1 MRELPFTLRLGTL
14 AFLSHIWRNDMS
26 KRTAIVTGAGIGL
39 GRATA
44 LALAEADY
52 HVIVTDILDEEGAQ
66 VVADICE
73 HNLSAEF
80 HHVDVTDTD
89 EVNRVLADVL
99 ERFKAIDALVL
110 NAGIARTLPLPSL
123 EDAKWDETLD
133 VNLKGMM
140 RVFRATLPGLRN
152 ADKPSVVCIS
162 SIVGAV
168 LGWSEHIPYVASK
181 GGVMGLVRSAA
192 LELAGD
198 GIRVN
203 GIAPGVIRSA
213 QTLDPVNSLGEE
225 GLVAFAETV
234 PLGRVGD
241 PEDIADVAVFLLS
254 DKARYLTG
262 QIIPV
267 DGGTTISL

>member
-1 MRELPFTLRLGTL
+1 
-14 AFLSHIWRNDMS
+14 MS
-26 KRTAIVTGAGIGL
+26 DQVALVTGAGIGL

-44 LALAEADY
+44 LALANAGY
-52 HVIVTDILDEEGAQ
+52 HVMVTDVLPEEGHG
-66 VVADICE
+66 VVTEIIERGGA
-73 HNLSAEF
+73 AEF
-80 HHVDVTDTD
+80 HALDVTDTATANAVVEKIQD
-89 EVNRVLADVL
+89 QYG
-99 ERFKAIDALVL
+99 AISALVL
-110 NAGIARTLPLPSL
+110 NAGIARTLPLGTL
-123 EDAKWDETLD
+123 EDAAWDETMN

-140 RVFRATLPGLRN
+140 RVMRAAIPGMQEN
-152 ADKPSVVCIS
+152 GAGAIVCLS

-181 GGVMGLVRSAA
+181 GGVMGMVRSAA
-192 LELAGD
+192 LEFAGD
-198 GIRVN
+198 GSRVN

-225 GLVAFAETV
+225 GLAAFAETV
-234 PLGRVGD
+234 PLGRVGN

-262 QIIPV
+262 QVIAV

>member
-1 MRELPFTLRLGTL
+1 MTQ
-14 AFLSHIWRNDMS
+14 
-26 KRTAIVTGAGIGL
+26 RTAIVTGSGIGL

-44 LALAEADY
+44 MALAEEGY
-52 HVIVTDILDEEGAQ
+52 HVVVTDILDQEGTQLAM
-66 VVADICE
+66 DIRARSF
-73 HNLSAEF
+73 SAEF
-80 HHVDVTDTD
+80 HYLDVTDSD
-89 EVNRVLADVL
+89 AVNRVVGSIFDKFGV
-99 ERFKAIDALVL
+99 IDALVL
-110 NAGIARTLPLPSL
+110 NAGIARTLPLSSL
-123 EDAKWDETLD
+123 EDAQWDETMD

-140 RVFRATLPGLRN
+140 RVFRAALPGLRQ

-192 LELAGD
+192 LEFAGD

-225 GLVAFAETV
+225 GLAAFAETV
-234 PLGRVGD
+234 PLGRVGN

-262 QIIPV
+262 QILPV

>member
-1 MRELPFTLRLGTL
+1 MAEQVAL
-14 AFLSHIWRNDMS
+14 
-26 KRTAIVTGAGIGL
+26 VTGAGIGL

-44 LALAEADY
+44 LALGDAGY
-52 HVIVTDILDEEGAQ
+52 HVVVTDVLDAEGEA
-66 VVADICE
+66 VAAEIAGAGG
-73 HNLSAEF
+73 SAEF
-80 HHVDVTDTD
+80 QHLNVTDTD
-89 EVNRVLADVL
+89 AANTVVGDVVA
-99 ERFKAIDALVL
+99 RCGAIDALVL
-110 NAGIARTLPLPSL
+110 NAGIARTLPLSTL
-123 EDAKWDETLD
+123 SDAAWDETME

-140 RVFRATLPGLRN
+140 RVFRAAVPAMQAANKG
-152 ADKPSVVCIS
+152 AVVCIS

-181 GGVMGLVRSAA
+181 GGVLGLVRSAA
-192 LELAGD
+192 LEFAGH

-213 QTLDPVNSLGEE
+213 QTLDPVNSLGED
-225 GLVAFAETV
+225 GLAAFAETV
-234 PLGRVGD
+234 PLGRVGN

-262 QIIPV
+262 QVIPV

>member
-1 MRELPFTLRLGTL
+1 
-14 AFLSHIWRNDMS
+14 MS
-26 KRTAIVTGAGIGL
+26 QRTAIVTGAGIGL

-44 LALAEADY
+44 LALAEANY
-52 HVIVTDILDEEGAQ
+52 HVIVTDILDDEGAQ
-66 VVADICE
+66 VVAEIQKCG
-73 HNLSAEF
+73 LSAEF
-80 HHVDVTDTD
+80 HHLDVTNT
-89 EVNRVLADVL
+89 EAVNRGLTDVL
-99 ERFKAIDALVL
+99 DRFVTLEALVL
-110 NAGIARTLPLPSL
+110 NAGIARTLPLSSL
-123 EDAKWDETLD
+123 EDADWDQTLD

-140 RVFRATLPGLRN
+140 RVFRASLPGLLE
-152 ADKPSVVCIS
+152 AEKPSVVCIS

-181 GGVMGLVRSAA
+181 GGVMGLVRSSA
-192 LELAGD
+192 LEFASN

-225 GLVAFAETV
+225 GLAAFAQTV
-234 PLGRVGD
+234 PLGRVGN

-262 QIIPV
+262 QVIAV

>member
-1 MRELPFTLRLGTL
+1 
-14 AFLSHIWRNDMS
+14 MS
-26 KRTAIVTGAGIGL
+26 QRTAIVTGAGIGL

-44 LALAEADY
+44 LALAEANY
-52 HVIVTDILDEEGAQ
+52 HVIVTDILDEEGAK
-66 VVADICE
+66 VVSEIRKRG
-73 HNLSAEF
+73 LSAEF
-80 HHVDVTDTD
+80 HHLDVTDTD
-89 EVNRVLADVL
+89 AVNSVLSDVL
-99 ERFKAIDALVL
+99 DRFTMLDALVL
-110 NAGIARTLPLPSL
+110 NAGIARTLPLSSL
-123 EDAKWDETLD
+123 EDAAWDETLD

-140 RVFRATLPGLRN
+140 RVFRASLPGLRK

-192 LELAGD
+192 LEFAGD

-213 QTLDPVNSLGEE
+213 QTLDPINSIGEE
-225 GLVAFAETV
+225 GLVAFAQTV

-254 DKARYLTG
+254 DSARYLTG
-262 QIIPV
+262 QVLPV

>member
-1 MRELPFTLRLGTL
+1 MTEQVAL
-14 AFLSHIWRNDMS
+14 
-26 KRTAIVTGAGIGL
+26 VTGAGIGL

-44 LALAEADY
+44 QALGDAGY
-52 HVIVTDILDEEGAQ
+52 HVVVTDVLDVEGAA
-66 VVADICE
+66 VAAEIAAAGG
-73 HNLSAEF
+73 SAEF
-80 HHVDVTDTD
+80 QHLDVTDTD
-89 EVNRVLADVL
+89 AANAVVADVVA
-99 ERFKAIDALVL
+99 RCGAIDALVL
-110 NAGIARTLPLPSL
+110 NAGIARTLPLSTL
-123 EDAKWDETLD
+123 SDAAWDETME

-140 RVFRATLPGLRN
+140 RVFRAAVPTMQAANKG
-152 ADKPSVVCIS
+152 AVVCIS

-181 GGVMGLVRSAA
+181 GGVLGLVRSAA
-192 LELAGD
+192 LEFAGN

-213 QTLDPVNSLGEE
+213 QTLDPVNSLGED
-225 GLVAFAETV
+225 GLAAFAETV
-234 PLGRVGD
+234 PLGRVGN

>member
-1 MRELPFTLRLGTL
+1 MTQR
-14 AFLSHIWRNDMS
+14 I
-26 KRTAIVTGAGIGL
+26 AIVTGSGIGL

-44 LALAEADY
+44 MALAEEGY
-52 HVIVTDILDEEGAQ
+52 HVVVTDILDQEGTQ
-66 VVADICE
+66 LVMDIRARSF
-73 HNLSAEF
+73 SAEF
-80 HHVDVTDTD
+80 HYLDVTDSD
-89 EVNRVLADVL
+89 AVKSVVGSVFDKFGV
-99 ERFKAIDALVL
+99 IDALVL
-110 NAGIARTLPLPSL
+110 NAGIARTLPLSSL
-123 EDAKWDETLD
+123 EDAQWDETMD

-140 RVFRATLPGLRN
+140 RVFRAALPGLRQAN
-152 ADKPSVVCIS
+152 KPSVVCIS

-192 LELAGD
+192 LEFAGD

-225 GLVAFAETV
+225 GLAAFAETV
-234 PLGRVGD
+234 PLGRVGN

-262 QIIPV
+262 QILPV

>member
-1 MRELPFTLRLGTL
+1 MTQ
-14 AFLSHIWRNDMS
+14 
-26 KRTAIVTGAGIGL
+26 RTAIVTGSGIGL

-44 LALAEADY
+44 MALAEEGY
-52 HVIVTDILDEEGAQ
+52 HVVVTDILAEESTQ
-66 VVADICE
+66 LVMDIRARSF
-73 HNLSAEF
+73 SAEF
-80 HHVDVTDTD
+80 HHLDVTDSD
-89 EVNRVLADVL
+89 AVNSVVGSVFDKFGV
-99 ERFKAIDALVL
+99 IDALVL
-110 NAGIARTLPLPSL
+110 NAGIARTLPLSSL
-123 EDAKWDETLD
+123 KDAQWDETMD

-140 RVFRATLPGLRN
+140 RVFRAALPGLRQ

-192 LELAGD
+192 LEFAGD

-225 GLVAFAETV
+225 GLAAFAETV
-234 PLGRVGD
+234 PLGRVGN

-254 DKARYLTG
+254 DKARYITG
-262 QIIPV
+262 QILPV

>member
-1 MRELPFTLRLGTL
+1 MAEQVAL
-14 AFLSHIWRNDMS
+14 
-26 KRTAIVTGAGIGL
+26 VTGAGIGL

-44 LALAEADY
+44 LALGDAGY
-52 HVIVTDILDEEGAQ
+52 HVVVTDVLDAEGEA
-66 VVADICE
+66 VAAEIAGAGG
-73 HNLSAEF
+73 SAEF
-80 HHVDVTDTD
+80 QHLDVTDTD
-89 EVNRVLADVL
+89 AANTVVGDVVA
-99 ERFKAIDALVL
+99 RCGAIDALVL
-110 NAGIARTLPLPSL
+110 NAGIARTLPLPTLS
-123 EDAKWDETLD
+123 DAAWDETME

-140 RVFRATLPGLRN
+140 RVFRAAVPAMQAANKG
-152 ADKPSVVCIS
+152 AVVCIS

-181 GGVMGLVRSAA
+181 GGVLGLVRSAA
-192 LELAGD
+192 LEFAGN

-213 QTLDPVNSLGEE
+213 QTLDPVNSLGED
-225 GLVAFAETV
+225 GLAAFAETV
-234 PLGRVGD
+234 PLGRVGN

-262 QIIPV
+262 QVIPV

>member
-1 MRELPFTLRLGTL
+1 
-14 AFLSHIWRNDMS
+14 MS
-26 KRTAIVTGAGIGL
+26 EQTAIVTGAGIGL

-44 LALAEADY
+44 IALADAGY
-52 HVIVTDILDEEGAQ
+52 HVIVTDVLDQEGAQ
-66 VVADICE
+66 VVAEISE
-73 HNLSAEF
+73 KSRSAEYCRL
-80 HHVDVTDTD
+80 DVTDTVA
-89 EVNRVLADVL
+89 VNRLLADISS
-99 ERFKAIDALVL
+99 RFAAIDALVL
-110 NAGIARTLPLPSL
+110 NAGIARTLPLLSL
-123 EDAKWDETLD
+123 EDAQWDETMD

-140 RVFRATLPGLRN
+140 RVFRAALPGLQR
-152 ADKPSVVCIS
+152 AKEPAVVCIS

-181 GGVMGLVRSAA
+181 GGVVGLVRSAA
-192 LELAGD
+192 LEFATD

-225 GLVAFAETV
+225 GLAAFAQTV
-234 PLGRVGD
+234 PLGRVGN
-241 PEDIADVAVFLLS
+241 PEDIADVAAFLVS

-262 QIIPV
+262 QVIAV

>member
-1 MRELPFTLRLGTL
+1 MP
-14 AFLSHIWRNDMS
+14 
-26 KRTAIVTGAGIGL
+26 KRIAMVTGAGIGL

-44 LALAEADY
+44 IALAEAGY
-52 HVIVTDILDEEGAQ
+52 YVVVTDILEEEG
-66 VVADICE
+66 VTVASDICKSGG
-73 HNLSAEF
+73 SAEF
-80 HHVDVTDTD
+80 CFLDVTDTAATNTLFA
-89 EVNRVLADVL
+89 EVIT
-99 ERFKAIDALVL
+99 RFDAIHALVL
-110 NAGIARTLPLPSL
+110 NAGIARTLPLSSL
-123 EDAKWDETLD
+123 EDEQWDETMD

-140 RVFRATLPGLRN
+140 RVLRAALPGLRQ
-152 ADKPSVVCIS
+152 AEKPSVVCIS

-168 LGWSEHIPYVASK
+168 LGWSEHIPYVTSK

-192 LELAGD
+192 LEFAGD

-225 GLVAFAETV
+225 GLAAFAETV
-234 PLGRVGD
+234 PLGRVGN
-241 PEDIADVAVFLLS
+241 PEDIGDVAAFLVS

-262 QIIPV
+262 QVIAV

>member
-1 MRELPFTLRLGTL
+1 MTQC
-14 AFLSHIWRNDMS
+14 
-26 KRTAIVTGAGIGL
+26 TAIVTGSGIGL

-44 LALAEADY
+44 MALAKEGY
-52 HVIVTDILDEEGAQ
+52 HVVVTDILDEEGTQ
-66 VVADICE
+66 VVSDIRASSF
-73 HNLSAEF
+73 SAEF
-80 HHVDVTDTD
+80 HHLDVTDSD
-89 EVNRVLADVL
+89 AVNSVVGSIFDKFGV
-99 ERFKAIDALVL
+99 IDALVL
-110 NAGIARTLPLPSL
+110 NAGIARTLPLSSL
-123 EDAKWDETLD
+123 EDAQWDETMD

-140 RVFRATLPGLRN
+140 RVFRAALPGLRK

-192 LELAGD
+192 LEFAAE

-225 GLVAFAETV
+225 GLAAFAETV
-234 PLGRVGD
+234 PLGRVGN

-262 QIIPV
+262 QILPV

>member
-1 MRELPFTLRLGTL
+1 
-14 AFLSHIWRNDMS
+14 MS
-26 KRTAIVTGAGIGL
+26 DQTAIVTGAGIGL

-44 LALAEADY
+44 IALADVGY
-52 HVIVTDILDEEGAQ
+52 HVIVTDILDQEGAQ
-66 VVADICE
+66 VVTDIRE
-73 HNLSAEF
+73 KSQSAEYCRL
-80 HHVDVTDTD
+80 DVTDTD
-89 EVNRVLADVL
+89 AVNRLL
-99 ERFKAIDALVL
+99 TEIGSRFTAIDALVL
-110 NAGIARTLPLPSL
+110 NAGIARTLPLMSL
-123 EDAKWDETLD
+123 EDAQWDETMD

-140 RVFRATLPGLRN
+140 RVFRAALPGLQQ
-152 ADKPSVVCIS
+152 AEKPAVVCIS
-162 SIVGAV
+162 SIVGAL

-192 LELAGD
+192 LEFASN

-225 GLVAFAETV
+225 GLAAFAETV
-234 PLGRVGD
+234 PLGRVGN
-241 PEDIADVAVFLLS
+241 PEDIADVAAFLLS

-262 QIIPV
+262 QVIAV